1 MLSTDITVLKQV
13 HQWLTEGYSVWLTT
27 VLKTYGS
34 SPRQPGAMCA
44 IREDGALIGSVSGGC
59 IEDDLKDKVLA
70 GLLADDEIVFFTYG
84 ESIIDRDRFR
94 LPCGGTLRLAV
105 EKITESDWLLKV
117 LDAIEQ
123 RRQVTRRLQLS
134 NRQSIVQ
141 PASSKD
147 KTVEENS
154 QQIAF
159 VYGPRARLLLI
170 GAGETSSYL
179 AKMASALDY
188 QVLVA
193 EPREE
198 MQLTWLPEDGELLA
212 MMPDDAVVKIQPD
225 LNTSIITLT
234 HDPKLDDM
242 ALLEALKSEAFYI
255 GALGSK
261 RRNAKRR
268 ERLALFDLTPKQ
280 IARLHGPVGLD
291 IGSKT
296 PAEIAV
302 AILAELIELK
312 HARSQRHDNQAD
324 IRAVSN
330 G

>member
-1 MLSTDITVLKQV
+1 MQSTDITVLRQV
-13 HQWLTEGYSVWLTT
+13 LSWHEAGHVVWLST
-27 VLKTYGS
+27 VIKTYGS

-59 IEDDLKDKVLA
+59 IEEDLKDKVLSGELA
-70 GLLADDEIVFFTYG
+70 RTKLRLLTYG
-84 ESIIDRDRFR
+84 ESVEERDRFR
-94 LPCGGTLRLAV
+94 LPCGGTLRLSL
-105 EKITESDWLLKV
+105 EKVTDINWVKQV
-117 LDAIEQ
+117 LEKIEQ
-123 RRQVTRRLQLS
+123 RRTIQRRLD
-134 NRQSIVQ
+134 IVQ
-141 PASSKD
+141 AQSFNQPADSEHLVQESA
-147 KTVEENS
+147 TELTFS
-154 QQIAF
+154 
-159 VYGPRARLLLI
+159 YGPRARLLLI

-198 MQLTWLPEDGELLA
+198 MQLTWQTEDGELLA
-212 MMPDDAVVKIQPD
+212 MMPDDAVVQVGPD
-225 LNTSIITLT
+225 NHTAIITLT

-242 ALLEALKSEAFYI
+242 ALLEALKSDAFYI
-255 GALGSK
+255 GALGSS
-261 RRNAKRR
+261 RTNAKRR
-268 ERLALFDLTPKQ
+268 ERLAMFDLTAEQ

-302 AILAELIELK
+302 SILAELVQLR
-312 HARSQRHDNQAD
+312 RSKQPSVQQAT

>member
-1 MLSTDITVLKQV
+1 MQSTDITVLKQV
-13 HQWLTEGYSVWLTT
+13 QQWLTEGHSVWLST
-27 VLKTYGS
+27 VMKTYGS

-44 IREDGALIGSVSGGC
+44 IRDDGALVGSVSGGC
-59 IEDDLKDKVLA
+59 IEEDLKDKALQG
-70 GLLADDEIVFFTYG
+70 GLTHDDIVFLTYG
-84 ESIIDRDRFR
+84 ESIADRDRFR

-105 EKITESDWLLKV
+105 EKVTELTWLSEV
-117 LDAIEQ
+117 LEAIEQ
-123 RRQVTRRLQLS
+123 GRQIKRRVQLR
-134 NRQSIVQ
+134 NQASIIEVV
-141 PASSKD
+141 SETD
-147 KTVEENS
+147 KQVEEQAN
-154 QQIAF
+154 QLAF

-188 QVLVA
+188 HVLVA
-193 EPREE
+193 EPRED
-198 MQLTWLPEDGELLA
+198 MQLTWQSDDGELLA
-212 MMPDDAVVKIQPD
+212 MMPDDAVIKIKPD

-242 ALLEALKSEAFYI
+242 ALLEALKSDAFYI

-261 RRNAKRR
+261 RTNAKRR
-268 ERLALFDLTPKQ
+268 ERLALFDLTQ
-280 IARLHGPVGLD
+280 DEIARLHGPVGLD

-302 AILAELIELK
+302 AILAELVQLK
-312 HARSQRHDNQAD
+312 QNDQQQSEKPS

>member
-1 MLSTDITVLKQV
+1 MQSTDITVLTQV

-44 IREDGALIGSVSGGC
+44 IREDGALVGSVSGGC
-59 IEDDLKDKVLA
+59 IEDDLKDKALA
-70 GLLADDEIVFFTYG
+70 GLLIDDEIIFLSYG
-84 ESIIDRDRFR
+84 ESINDRDRFR
-94 LPCGGTLRLAV
+94 LPCGGSLRLAV
-105 EKITESDWLLKV
+105 EKVTESDWLLKV
-117 LDAIEQ
+117 LDAIEH
-123 RRQVTRRLQLS
+123 RQQVKRRLQLG
-134 NRQSIVQ
+134 NRQSIVE
-141 PASSKD
+141 PASSMD
-147 KTVEENS
+147 NAVVENTHE
-154 QQIAF
+154 IAF

-170 GAGETSSYL
+170 GAGETSSYV

-188 QVLVA
+188 QVLIA
-193 EPREE
+193 DPRED

-212 MMPDDAVVKIQPD
+212 MMPDDAVIKIQPD
-225 LNTSIITLT
+225 QNTSIITLS
-234 HDPKLDDM
+234 HDPKIDDM
-242 ALLEALKSEAFYI
+242 ALLEALKSDAFYI

-261 RRNAKRR
+261 RTNIKRR

-296 PAEIAV
+296 PAEIAI

-312 HARSQRHDNQAD
+312 HASSQYHDYSAD
-324 IRAVSN
+324 IRVVSN

>member
-1 MLSTDITVLKQV
+1 MQSTDITVLRQV
-13 HQWLTEGYSVWLTT
+13 REWLASGHAVWLST

-44 IREDGALIGSVSGGC
+44 IREDGALVGSVSGGC
-59 IEDDLKDKVLA
+59 IEEDLKDKA
-70 GLLADDEIVFFTYG
+70 ISGLLAEAGVEFLTYG
-84 ESIIDRDRFR
+84 ESVEERDRFR

-105 EKITESDWLLKV
+105 EKVEDLSWVNEV
-117 LDAIEQ
+117 LGMIQQ
-123 RRQVTRRLQLS
+123 RRAIQRRLTLS
-134 NRQSIVQ
+134 HGKS
-141 PASSKD
+141 
-147 KTVEENS
+147 TVEPAEDRTPIS
-154 QQIAF
+154 ETATDIKF

-179 AKMASALDY
+179 AKMATALDY

-193 EPREE
+193 EPRED
-198 MQLTWLPEDGELLA
+198 MQLTWQIQDGELLA
-212 MMPDDAVVKIQPD
+212 MMPDDAVVNMKPD
-225 LNTSIITLT
+225 SDTAIITLT

-255 GALGSK
+255 GALGSS
-261 RRNAKRR
+261 RTNAKRR
-268 ERLALFDLTPKQ
+268 ERLAMFDLTSEQ

-302 AILAELIELK
+302 SILGQLIQLRQSGQQS
-312 HARSQRHDNQAD
+312 ASQATMRV
-324 IRAVSN
+324 VSN

>member
-13 HQWLTEGYSVWLTT
+13 HQWLAKGYTVWLTT

-44 IREDGALIGSVSGGC
+44 IREDGALVGSVSGGC
-59 IEDDLKDKVLA
+59 IEDDLKDKALA
-70 GLLADDEIVFFTYG
+70 GLLAGDEIVFLSYG
-84 ESIIDRDRFR
+84 ESVNDRDRFS
-94 LPCGGTLRLAV
+94 LPCGGSLRLAV
-105 EKITESDWLLKV
+105 EKVTESDWLLKV
-117 LDAIEQ
+117 LDGIEQ
-123 RRQVTRRLQLS
+123 RQQVKRRLQLG
-134 NRQSIVQ
+134 NLKNIVE
-141 PASSKD
+141 PASSAD
-147 KTVEENS
+147 KMVLESRHE
-154 QQIAF
+154 IAF

-170 GAGETSSYL
+170 GAGEISSYL

-188 QVLVA
+188 QVFVA
-193 EPREE
+193 EPRED
-198 MQLTWLPEDGELLA
+198 MQLTWHPEDGELLA
-212 MMPDDAVVKIQPD
+212 MMPDDAVVKILPD
-225 LNTSIITLT
+225 RYTSIITLS

-242 ALLEALKSEAFYI
+242 ALLEALKSDAFYI

-261 RRNAKRR
+261 RTNIKRR
-268 ERLALFDLTPKQ
+268 ERLALFDLTPNE

-312 HARSQRHDNQAD
+312 HAYSQQQGYQTD
-324 IRAVSN
+324 IRVVGN

>member
-1 MLSTDITVLKQV
+1 MQSTDITVLKQIQ
-13 HQWLTEGYSVWLTT
+13 QWLTEGYSVWLST

-44 IREDGALIGSVSGGC
+44 IREDGALVGSVSGGC
-59 IEDDLKDKVLA
+59 IEEDLKDKALQDE
-70 GLLADDEIVFFTYG
+70 LKHDEITFLTYG
-84 ESIIDRDRFR
+84 ESVADRDRFR

-105 EKITESDWLLKV
+105 EKVTESVWLKEV
-117 LDAIEQ
+117 LEAIEQ
-123 RRQVTRRLQLS
+123 GRQIKRRVSLRNRASVIEAISQTDKQIEERANQL
-134 NRQSIVQ
+134 
-141 PASSKD
+141 
-147 KTVEENS
+147 
-154 QQIAF
+154 AF

-188 QVLVA
+188 HVMVA
-193 EPREE
+193 EPRED
-198 MQLTWLPEDGELLA
+198 MQSTWQPDDGELLA
-212 MMPDDAVVKIQPD
+212 MMPDDAVIKIKPD
-225 LNTSIITLT
+225 FNTSIITLT

-242 ALLEALKSEAFYI
+242 ALLEALKSDAFYI
-255 GALGSK
+255 GSLGSK
-261 RRNAKRR
+261 RTNAKRR
-268 ERLALFDLTPKQ
+268 ERLALFDLTTEQ

-302 AILAELIELK
+302 AILAELVQLK
-312 HARSQRHDNQAD
+312 QNDQRQNQKPS

>member
-1 MLSTDITVLKQV
+1 MQSTDITVLRQL
-13 HQWLTEGYSVWLTT
+13 HDWLTSGHSVWLTT

-44 IREDGALIGSVSGGC
+44 IRQDGALLGSVSGGC
-59 IEDDLKDKVLA
+59 IEEDLKEKALT
-70 GLLADDEIVFFTYG
+70 GLLPESEVIFLTYG
-84 ESIIDRDRFR
+84 ESVKERDRFR

-105 EKITESDWLLKV
+105 EKVTDIAWVIEV
-117 LDAIEQ
+117 LDKIEQ
-123 RRQVTRRLQLS
+123 RQPVKRRLSLNAVDS
-134 NRQSIVQ
+134 SVQ
-141 PASSKD
+141 PANANDNSPV
-147 KTVEENS
+147 VESAAELH
-154 QQIAF
+154 F

-179 AKMASALDY
+179 AKMALALDY

-198 MQLTWLPEDGELLA
+198 MQLTWQTEDGELLA
-212 MMPDDAVVKIQPD
+212 MMPDDAVVRVGPD
-225 LNTSIITLT
+225 NNTAIITLT

-242 ALLEALKSEAFYI
+242 ALLEALKSDAFYV
-255 GALGSK
+255 GALGSS
-261 RRNAKRR
+261 RTNAKRR
-268 ERLALFDLTPKQ
+268 ERLAMFDLTAEQ

-302 AILAELIELK
+302 SILAELVQLRQSK
-312 HARSQRHDNQAD
+312 QPSVQQAT

>member
-13 HQWLTEGYSVWLTT
+13 HQWLAEGYSVWLTT

-44 IREDGALIGSVSGGC
+44 IRDDGALIGSVSGGC
-59 IEDDLKDKVLA
+59 IEDDLRSKALE
-70 GLLADDEIVFFTYG
+70 GLLPNDEIVFLTYG
-84 ESIIDRDRFR
+84 ESLNDRDRFR
-94 LPCGGTLRLAV
+94 LPCGGSLRLSV
-105 EKITESDWLLKV
+105 EKVTQPDWPLKI
-117 LDAIEQ
+117 LEAIEQ
-123 RRQVTRRLQLS
+123 RKQVKRRLQLN
-134 NRQSIVQ
+134 NRQSIVE
-141 PASSKD
+141 PANNAD
-147 KTVEENS
+147 KIVEEYS
-154 QQIAF
+154 DEISF

-188 QVLVA
+188 QVYIA

-198 MQLTWLPEDGELLA
+198 MQLTWRAEDGELLA
-212 MMPDDAVVKIQPD
+212 MMPDDAVVKLQPD
-225 LNTSIITLT
+225 QNTSIITLT

-242 ALLEALKSEAFYI
+242 ALLEALKSDAFYI
-255 GALGSK
+255 GALGSL
-261 RRNAKRR
+261 RTNAKRR
-268 ERLALFDLTPKQ
+268 ERLALFDLTASQ
-280 IARLHGPVGLD
+280 IARLHGPVGLN

-302 AILAELIELK
+302 SILAELIDLK
-312 HARSQRHDNQAD
+312 HINNKQQFHPATMRV
-324 IRAVSN
+324 VSN

>member
-1 MLSTDITVLKQV
+1 MLSTDITVLKHV
-13 HQWLTEGYSVWLTT
+13 HQWLAEGYSVWLTT

-44 IREDGALIGSVSGGC
+44 IREDGAIVGSVSGGC
-59 IEDDLKDKVLA
+59 IEDDLKDKVLT
-70 GLLADDEIVFFTYG
+70 GLLANDEIVFLSYG
-84 ESIIDRDRFR
+84 ESINDRDRFR
-94 LPCGGTLRLAV
+94 LPCGGSLRLAM
-105 EKITESDWLLKV
+105 EKVTQSDWPLKV
-117 LDAIEQ
+117 LEAIEQ
-123 RRQVTRRLQLS
+123 RQQVKRRLKLS
-134 NRQSIVQ
+134 NRQSIVES
-141 PASSKD
+141 ANSLD
-147 KTVEENS
+147 KIVDENS
-154 QQIAF
+154 HEISF
-159 VYGPRARLLLI
+159 VYGPRSRLLLI

-225 LNTSIITLT
+225 HNTSIITLS
-234 HDPKLDDM
+234 HDPKIDDM
-242 ALLEALKSEAFYI
+242 ALLEALKSDAFYI
-255 GALGSK
+255 GALGSL
-261 RRNAKRR
+261 RTNAKRR
-268 ERLALFDLTPKQ
+268 ERLALFDLTPDQ

-302 AILAELIELK
+302 SILAQLIELK
-312 HARSQRHDNQAD
+312 HADSVQQRYPAN